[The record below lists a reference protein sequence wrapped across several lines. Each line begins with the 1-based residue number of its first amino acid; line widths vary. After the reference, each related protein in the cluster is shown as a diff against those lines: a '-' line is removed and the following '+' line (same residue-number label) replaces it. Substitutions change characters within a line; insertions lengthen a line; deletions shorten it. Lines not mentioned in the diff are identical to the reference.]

1 MLKTIVFFVIIALM
15 RVLQKF
21 CSKQV
26 SNEATGNTMF
36 HYGGYY
42 QLLAALFSLITLVI
56 VGFYGFD
63 FLTVVCALATALCIA
78 VELFASI
85 IALRGCTLVVSQMIS
100 VGALVIPC
108 IYGALFLNEPMSVW
122 DWVGLAIFFGS
133 IYFLVAPPKT
143 AKKRE
148 KGDKISI
155 KTIVA
160 LAICFLAGGFTMVFQ
175 KVFAIRVPNGNEAMY
190 SFLMFAMNAV
200 ILYVAYI
207 VAAIVN
213 KQRSKNRAQISPET
227 EKRKTFEPLSK
238 NLLICGA
245 LLALALFAVN
255 LLVTSLA
262 KTVPS
267 AILFTVSY
275 AISIFITILVSTLFY
290 KEKLTWLNVVGI
302 VLGLGSIIVI
312 NVL

>member
-1 MLKTIVFFVIIALM
+1 MFRIIVFFVIIAFM
-15 RVLQKF
+15 RVFQKF

-26 SNEATGNTMF
+26 SNEAKGNTMF

-42 QLLAALFSLITLVI
+42 QLIAALFSIITLSF

-100 VGALVIPC
+100 VGSLVIPC
-108 IYGALFLNEPMSVW
+108 IYGAFFLDEPMSIW
-122 DWVGLAIFFGS
+122 DWVGLVVFFVS
-133 IYFLVAPPKT
+133 IYFLVEQPNSA
-143 AKKRE
+143 
-148 KGDKISI
+148 DKQMNSGRISI
-155 KTIVA
+155 KTIISLVV
-160 LAICFLAGGFTMVFQ
+160 CFLGGGFTMVFQ
-175 KVFAIRVPNGNEAMY
+175 KIFAIRVPNGNEAMY

-200 ILYVAYI
+200 ILYVAYLI
-207 VAAIVN
+207 VAIV
-213 KQRSKNRAQISPET
+213 SKNKAAKNVQLAD
-227 EKRKTFEPLSK
+227 EKGKVKLFQPLSK
-238 NLLICGA
+238 KLLICGA
-245 LLALALFAVN
+245 LLALAVFAVN

-267 AILFTVSY
+267 AVLFTVSY
-275 AISIFITILVSTLFY
+275 AISIAITILVSTLFY
-290 KEKLTWLNVVGI
+290 KEKITWKNIIGI
-302 VLGLGSIIVI
+302 VLGLSAIIII